1 MTGSGVVEEVM
12 TPAEILAGVERLQ
25 PWFHCIDLGHAIRTK
40 TCSIAGEP
48 VDHPQGSWQTIR
60 EYLPEDLSGKSV
72 LDVGCNAG
80 FYAIEAKRRG
90 AARVV
95 AVDAQR
101 FAIQQALF
109 VRRVL
114 GLDIEFHRRSVYDL
128 NPRTMGQF
136 DITLALGLIYHC
148 KHLVRALENLW
159 WVRKTS
165 CSLKPPSIR
174 RSACPPPSSTQSLG

>member
-1 MTGSGVVEEVM
+1 M
-12 TPAEILAGVERLQ
+12 TPAEILAGVERLR